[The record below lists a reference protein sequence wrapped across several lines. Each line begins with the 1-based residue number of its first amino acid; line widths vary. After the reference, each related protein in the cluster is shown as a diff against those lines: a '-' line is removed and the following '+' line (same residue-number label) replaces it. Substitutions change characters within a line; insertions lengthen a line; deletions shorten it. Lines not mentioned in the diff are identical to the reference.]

1 MKTIAGGFLTVFG
14 IGWIGILAL
23 MYQVEKLAEGKSSFV
38 MVEAL
43 IIAAPGLILLGVG
56 LFLFITGKISDRK
69 LGILMAQKA
78 QKAEDIANNG
88 IPARGRVTFVDKNYS
103 LLLNEKPIYSI
114 VEFTYEDHLGRPHIG
129 RKENV
134 DSDLVIRAQIAVGS
148 EVDIKYMAANPD
160 ENALLIREPGME
172 T

>member
-23 MYQVEKLAEGKSSFV
+23 MYQVEKLAEGKRSFV
-38 MVEAL
+38 MTEAL

-78 QKAEDIANNG
+78 QRAEDIASNG
-88 IPARGRVTFVDKNYS
+88 IPARARVTWPRS
-103 LLLNEKPIYSI
+103 
-114 VEFTYEDHLGRPHIG
+114 
-129 RKENV
+129 
-134 DSDLVIRAQIAVGS
+134 
-148 EVDIKYMAANPD
+148 
-160 ENALLIREPGME
+160 
-172 T
+172 